1 MLPKTKRR
9 GKTDLP
15 NRLNFMGGDINPM
28 IGGEIS
34 RPYYS
39 KKVVQFH

>member
-9 GKTDLP
+9 ERADLP
-15 NRLNFMGGDINPM
+15 NRLNFTGGYVDPM

-34 RPYYS
+34 RPYYI